1 MAVLRRFSVAARII
15 TLAVAALVTLL
26 VLAGLSITAGTKASR
41 AQDEAARVQDVHA
54 RTLEARYLLADLH
67 GRQTGYAFDVS
78 LRGALGARD
87 GSPARAA
94 FLDAAAATQEALGA
108 LEETAAGL
116 GDNTT
121 SLTAARAS
129 TDELLALDQQA
140 VALYLTDSEADRV
153 AGDRLVLRQGLEQYQ
168 AASAQLDEFADALEE
183 HRAEAMA
190 AASRAS
196 RGAVTT
202 TLVVALTIIALC
214 APWVIMLSRS
224 IRIPLRHLRLRLQAI
239 AEGDGDLTARLDED
253 GQDDLAEIARLF
265 NAFVA
270 DVATTV
276 RDVAES
282 ASTLAAA
289 TEQLSATTDRIAG
302 AAQDTSTQA
311 GTVAGASEQISATV
325 ESFSQGAGQLRAS
338 IDEIARSA
346 GEAAEVTSS
355 AVHLA
360 EEAGGT
366 VRRLGEAGQEIGG
379 VVAVI
384 ESIASQTNLLALNA
398 TIEAA
403 RAGEAGRGFAVVAGE
418 VKELAQETARATSDV
433 SRRIE
438 QIQLETDAAVAA
450 IARISEVVDR
460 VSAVSASIAGA
471 VEEQTAVAAEMSRST
486 DEVAGGSRSI
496 TSSISTVAASAE
508 ASSTGI
514 EEARLATAELARM
527 GERLSALVS
536 RFTA

>member
-1 MAVLRRFSVAARII
+1 MAVMRRFSVAARII

-26 VLAGLSITAGTKASR
+26 VLAGVSISAGTRAAH
-41 AQDEAARVQDVHA
+41 AQDEAARVQEVHA
-54 RTLEARYLLADLH
+54 QTLQARHLLADLH
-67 GRQTGYAFDVS
+67 GRQTAYAFDVS

-87 GSPARAA
+87 GSPARSA
-94 FLDAAAATQEALGA
+94 FLDAADATQRSLAD
-108 LEETAAGL
+108 LEETATAL
-116 GDNTT
+116 GDDTAA
-121 SLTAARAS
+121 LAAARAS
-129 TDELLALDQQA
+129 TDELLALDGRA
-140 VALYLTDSEADRV
+140 VALYLTDAEADRV
-153 AGDRLVLRQGLEQYQ
+153 EGDRLVLRQGLELYET
-168 AASAQLDEFADALEE
+168 ASAQLAGFATTLEE
-183 HRAEAMA
+183 QRAEAMQA
-190 AASRAS
+190 AGSAS

-202 TLVVALTIIALC
+202 TWVVALVIIGLC
-214 APWVIMLSRS
+214 APWVILLSRS
-224 IRIPLRHLRLRLQAI
+224 IRIPLRELRLRLEAI
-239 AEGDGDLTARLDED
+239 AHGDGDLTARLDED
-253 GQDDLAEIARLF
+253 GQDDLATIARLF

-289 TEQLSATTDRIAG
+289 TGQLSATTDRIAG
-302 AAQDTSTQA
+302 AAQDTSAQA

-325 ESFSQGAGQLRAS
+325 EGFSQGAGQLRAS

-346 GEAAEVTSS
+346 GEAAEVTAS
-355 AVHLA
+355 AVRLA
-360 EEAGGT
+360 DEAGGT

-379 VVAVI
+379 VVSVI
-384 ESIASQTNLLALNA
+384 ETIASQTNLLALNA

-418 VKELAQETARATSDV
+418 VKQLAQETARATSDV

-438 QIQLETDAAVAA
+438 QIQVETDAAVDA
-450 IARISEVVDR
+450 IARISQVVDR

-496 TSSISTVAASAE
+496 TTSISTVAASAE
-508 ASSTGI
+508 ASSAGI
-514 EEARLATAELARM
+514 EEARVATAELARM
-527 GERLSALVS
+527 GERLSTLVQ